1 MKRPG
6 KRLQVTLVVQINGK
20 LRARLELEPGAT
32 KDQALEQ
39 ALAIE
44 NVQRHMDGKEV
55 RKVIHIPD
63 RLLNIVVGLKPMPA
77 RLITGILSLALL
89 CTGCGFQLRDDV
101 ELPPQ
106 MAKTQMVI
114 DDEYSTLARRVRVM
128 LEQSGVQFVNAEEAS
143 AVLEIPVNNV
153 VTDVLTIGDNA
164 RVREYRISHTV
175 RFRLLDAEGQV
186 LLGWQNLRQ
195 AREISFDE
203 QRILAGSREQEYLKK
218 ELAETLSRLL
228 IARLESMPAGS
239 G

>member
-1 MKRPG
+1 MPG
-6 KRLQVTLVVQINGK
+6 
-20 LRARLELEPGAT
+20 
-32 KDQALEQ
+32 
-39 ALAIE
+39 
-44 NVQRHMDGKEV
+44 
-55 RKVIHIPD
+55 
-63 RLLNIVVGLKPMPA
+63 
-77 RLITGILSLALL
+77 RLITAILSLVLL

-114 DDEYSTLARRVRVM
+114 DDEYSALARRVKVM
-128 LEQSGVQFVNAEEAS
+128 LEQSGVRFVNAEEAS

-175 RFRLLDAEGQV
+175 RFRLLDAEGEV
-186 LLGWQNLRQ
+186 LLTWQNLRQ

>member
-1 MKRPG
+1 
-6 KRLQVTLVVQINGK
+6 
-20 LRARLELEPGAT
+20 
-32 KDQALEQ
+32 
-39 ALAIE
+39 
-44 NVQRHMDGKEV
+44 
-55 RKVIHIPD
+55 
-63 RLLNIVVGLKPMPA
+63 MPA
-77 RLITGILSLALL
+77 RLITALLSLALL

-114 DDEYSTLARRVRVM
+114 DDEYSTLARRVRLM
-128 LEQSGVQFVNAEEAS
+128 LEQSGVRFVNAEEAS
-143 AVLEIPVNNV
+143 AVLEIPVNTV

-175 RFRLLDAEGQV
+175 RFRLLDAEGEV
-186 LLGWQNLRQ
+186 LLNWQNLRQ